1 VPPATGAS
9 PASSQ
14 RKYSKLERKIG
25 FSPNSVEST
34 ILAQR
39 PRCPAIAVTLQC
51 TMPKPAVLV
60 IDDEPDLCELLSITL
75 QRMDLSPRTANT
87 VAEARRLLKAERFD
101 LCLTDMQLP
110 DGNGLELVEWMQQNT
125 PTVPVAVITAH
136 GNMET
141 AVRALKVGAFD
152 FVSKPLDLA
161 GLRKLV
167 ATAIKL
173 SNPSDGDTSVFGP
186 RLLGTSTAMHS
197 MREMIA
203 RVARSQ
209 APVHI
214 SGESGTGKELVA
226 KLIHESGPRRDGP
239 FVPVNCGAIPTELM
253 ESEFF
258 GHKRGSFTGAIN
270 DKKGLIQ
277 SAEGGT
283 LFLDE
288 IADLPLHMQV
298 KLLRVIQEK
307 AVRAVGEQVEVGIDV
322 RVLSAT
328 HKNLADLVTEGKF
341 REDLFYR
348 VNVIELRVPSL
359 RERPEDVQELAEAIL
374 RRLGRR
380 MKVTPPALGKDALAA
395 LEAYAFPGNVRELE
409 NILERAIT
417 LTTSGEI
424 RASDIQL
431 RPPPGGVAAATSSS
445 VGALGDH
452 LEDIERDAI
461 VRALEQTRFNKTAA
475 AKVLGMS
482 FRALRY
488 RIKKLGIE

>member
-1 VPPATGAS
+1 M
-9 PASSQ
+9 
-14 RKYSKLERKIG
+14 
-25 FSPNSVEST
+25 PN
-34 ILAQR
+34 
-39 PRCPAIAVTLQC
+39 
-51 TMPKPAVLV
+51 PAVLIV
-60 IDDEPDLCELLSITL
+60 DDEPDLCELLTITL
-75 QRMDLSPRTANT
+75 QRMNLSPRTANT
-87 VAEARRLLKAERFD
+87 VGVAQRMLKTEPFD

-110 DGNGLELVEWMQQNT
+110 DGNGLELVEWMQQYT
-125 PTVPVAVITAH
+125 PSVPVAVITAH
-136 GNMET
+136 GNMQT
-141 AVRALKVGAFD
+141 AVRALKLGAFD
-152 FVSKPLDLA
+152 FVSKPLDLV

-173 SNPSDGDTSVFGP
+173 SETSESDTVVFGP
-186 RLLGTSTAMHS
+186 RLLGASAS
-197 MREMIA
+197 MQHLREMIA

-214 SGESGTGKELVA
+214 FGESGTGKELVA
-226 KLIHESGPRRDGP
+226 KLIHQSGPRREGP

-253 ESEFF
+253 ESELF
-258 GHKRGSFTGAIN
+258 GHKRGSFTGAVA

-277 SAEGGT
+277 SAEGGS

-307 AVRAVGEQVEVGIDV
+307 AVRPIGEQSETGIDV
-322 RVLSAT
+322 RILSAT
-328 HKNLADLVTEGKF
+328 HKNLSQLVAEGKF

-359 RERPEDVQELAEAIL
+359 RERRGDVPELAEAVL
-374 RRLGRR
+374 RRLSRR
-380 MKVTPPALGKDALAA
+380 MKIEVPVLSKEALVA
-395 LEAYAFPGNVRELE
+395 LEGYSFPGNVRELE

-417 LTTSGEI
+417 LSTGGEVKVG
-424 RASDIQL
+424 DIQL
-431 RPPPGGVAAATSSS
+431 RPNPLTAKAANGESRAAGTAAENGAT
-445 VGALGDH
+445 GLGDQ
-452 LEDIERDAI
+452 LEDIEREAI
-461 VRALEQTRFNKTAA
+461 IKALEQTRYNKTAA